1 MSYTIRRRLALTIW
15 DISSWLLAGLGAAAA
30 RYEFAFI
37 GNSWNQLLGY
47 LLISAI
53 LLLAVSVPFHIHDGR
68 FRVGSF
74 DEAIGLGIISF
85 LVGIAAIF
93 ATLVIP
99 GMAGFSR
106 GVTVITPVFAF
117 GLILSGRLIWRLY
130 RYRGNGTNKR
140 TKRALIYGAG
150 EAGAQLTRLIFAD
163 KNSKFNVIGYIDDDP
178 HKRHLRIFNLPVLG
192 TRDDLEKIVSKH
204 AVDTIILAITT
215 ANGEF
220 LGGLQDQA
228 RKLGLDFRT
237 LPPLTQ
243 MIDGRVTLGDVKRV
257 GIHDILGRHQV
268 QTDLTSVAQYITG
281 KRILITGAGG
291 SIGSEIA
298 AQVHRL
304 GPAEMSMLDRDESAL
319 HSTQLAIF
327 GRGLLDTPD
336 VVLCDIRDKEA
347 MRKIFKERKPE
358 VVFHAAALK
367 HLPML
372 EQYPDEGWKTNVLGT
387 LNVLELSEEFDV
399 EVVVNISTDKAAD
412 PTSVLGNTK
421 RIAERLTSWY
431 AEKTNKNWMSV
442 RFGNVLG
449 SRGSMLHAFNA
460 MIDRGGPVTVTHPDI
475 TRYFMTISEAC
486 QLVIQSGAIGR
497 GGEVM
502 VLEMGEP
509 VKILDVADRMIA
521 ESGKK
526 IEVQFTGLRPGE
538 KMHEVLLNP
547 AEQGVIREHPMVT
560 HVNVPGLPPT
570 QLDPSL
576 ATSYTLEFIPR

>member
-1 MSYTIRRRLALTIW
+1 MSFTPRRRLALTIW
-15 DISSWLLAGLGAAAA
+15 DVVSWLVAGLGAAAA
-30 RYEFAFI
+30 RYEFDFI
-37 GNSWNQLLGY
+37 NNSWNQLLGY
-47 LLISAI
+47 LLISTI
-53 LLLAVSVPFHIHDGR
+53 LLLLVSVPFHIHDGR

-74 DEAIGLGIISF
+74 DEAIGLGIINF
-85 LVGIAAIF
+85 LVGVTALF
-93 ATLVIP
+93 ATLLLP
-99 GMAGFSR
+99 GMSGFSR
-106 GVTVITPVFAF
+106 GVTVITPVFAL
-117 GLILSGRLIWRLY
+117 GLILSGRLFWRLY
-130 RYRGNGTNKR
+130 RYRGNGAKKP

-163 KNSKFNVIGYIDDDP
+163 KNSKFEVVGFIDDDP
-178 HKRHLRIFNLPVLG
+178 YKRHLRIFNLPVLG
-192 TRDDLEKIVSKH
+192 TRSKLEKIVSKH
-204 AVDTIILAITT
+204 DIDTIIFAITT

-220 LGGLQDQA
+220 LGELQDQV

-237 LPPLTQ
+237 LPPLAQ
-243 MIDGRVTLGDVKRV
+243 MIDGRVSLGDVKRV
-257 GIHDILGRHQV
+257 DIQDILGRHQV
-268 QTDLTSVAQYITG
+268 QTDLTSVAGYISG
-281 KRILITGAGG
+281 KRVLVTGAGG

-298 AQVHRL
+298 TQVHRL

-319 HSTQLAIF
+319 HATQLAIF

-347 MRKIFKERKPE
+347 MRKIFEDRRPE

-387 LNVLELSEEFDV
+387 LNVLDLSEEFGV
-399 EVVVNISTDKAAD
+399 ETVVNISTDKAAD

-421 RIAERLTSWY
+421 RIAERLTAWY
-431 AEKTNKNWMSV
+431 ADKTGKDWMSV

-460 MIDRGGPVTVTHPDI
+460 MIDRGGPLTVTHPEI

-486 QLVIQSGAIGR
+486 QLVIQSGALGR

-502 VLEMGEP
+502 VLEMGTP
-509 VKILDVADRMIA
+509 VKILDVANRMIA
-521 ESGKK
+521 ESGKSV
-526 IEVQFTGLRPGE
+526 EVQFTGLRQGE

-547 AEQGVIREHPMVT
+547 AEKGLKREHPMIT
-560 HVNVPGLPPT
+560 HVEVPPLGPD
-570 QLDPSL
+570 QLHPSL
-576 ATSYTLEFIPR
+576 ASIYTIESAIS

>member
-99 GMAGFSR
+99 GMVGFSR

-130 RYRGNGTNKR
+130 RYRGNGSKKR
-140 TKRALIYGAG
+140 TKQALIYGAG

-163 KNSKFNVIGYIDDDP
+163 QNSKFNVVGYIDDDP

-237 LPPLTQ
+237 LPPLAQ

-268 QTDLTSVAQYITG
+268 QTDLTSVAEYITG

-347 MRKIFKERKPE
+347 MRKIFQERKPE

-412 PTSVLGNTK
+412 PTSVLGHTK
-421 RIAERLTSWY
+421 RIAEQLTAWH
-431 AEKTNKNWMSV
+431 AQENGKNWMSV

-460 MIDRGGPVTVTHPDI
+460 MIDRGGPLTVTHPDI

-486 QLVIQSGAIGR
+486 QLVIQSGALGR

-502 VLEMGEP
+502 VLEMGVP
-509 VKILDVADRMIA
+509 VKILDVANRMIA

-526 IEVQFTGLRPGE
+526 IEIQITGLRPGE
-538 KMHEVLLNP
+538 KMHEVLFN
-547 AEQGVIREHPMVT
+547 ESEVGTKRDHPMIS
-560 HVNVPGLPPT
+560 HVPVPP
-570 QLDPSL
+570 LDPSD
-576 ATSYTLEFIPR
+576 LEGLSPHPEVERSFS